1 MLSLPGFLR
10 LGEKGKISLRVE
22 YAPDKTNNDP
32 EVQLQLKDRLELGA
46 VQVSPKGEGRT
57 RINADSAAVFVWEVQ
72 SFIPG
77 KYSGL
82 IWLFEENA
90 AGEESLILGRSFQI
104 ETRSFLG
111 LRYPLARWGFIGF
124 TIIGLIL
131 ALPALLRRQRS

>member
-1 MLSLPGFLR
+1 MLSMPGFLR
-10 LGEKGKISLRVE
+10 LGDKSKIGLIVE
-22 YAPDKTNNDP
+22 FSPDNSDNDSDA
-32 EVQLQLKDRLELGA
+32 QLQLKDRLELGA

-57 RINADSAAVFVWEVQ
+57 RINANSKAVFVWEVR
-72 SFIPG
+72 SYIPG

-82 IWLFEENA
+82 VWLFEESP
-90 AGEESLILGRSFQI
+90 AGEDSLILGRSFQM

-131 ALPALLRRQRS
+131 VLPALLRRQRS